1 MSDIETRIR
10 DFMHARGVEVVGIA
24 GPERLDGPPSLD
36 PTYTMPGA
44 RSIVSFALPMDVGA
58 IYDWFSK
65 KSQAPHELDQL
76 RMNQRTFRVS
86 RDLADWLVSQG
97 YRAKEVPANSSY
109 RRHPDVVSTLPSFSH
124 RFGAMAAGIAGQGWS
139 GNVMTKEHGAAVY
152 LGTVVTDAE
161 LASDPALPPRHFVDE
176 YCAKCKLCARTCVAG
191 MFEEEGEEQ
200 VLLNGELHPRG
211 KRRNIDFCNT
221 SCFGLHAL
229 SPDLK
234 WSTWGRGWING
245 WIMNPPDPKQ
255 RRRIRAILVLKS
267 ITAGD
272 SAPRYD
278 LIRKITIKLY
288 PEEMLEYVAP
298 EKLPES
304 ESELSRYLLEHA
316 ERIVGVIPGLKD
328 PYALT
333 CGNCALVCGPDIKET
348 AERYRALV
356 ESGIVVP
363 GPDGLMT
370 RVDSFE
376 EALEMRRKY
385 MPKPSLFEMA
395 RDALAMGAIWYG
407 HYFGFEPRSFLAGL
421 AYKAKLKK
429 AVRDAAAV

>member
-1 MSDIETRIR
+1 MGAIEAEIKGFLRSE
-10 DFMHARGVEVVGIA
+10 GVEVMGVA

-36 PTYTMPGA
+36 PSYTMPGA
-44 RSIVSFALPMDVGA
+44 RSIVSFALPMDTGA

-76 RMNQRTFRVS
+76 RMNQRANRIS
-86 RDLADWLVSQG
+86 RDLADWLISRG
-97 YRAKEVPANSSY
+97 YRAKEAPANSSY
-109 RRHPDVVSTLPSFSH
+109 RRHPDVVATLPTFSH
-124 RFGAMAAGIAGQGWS
+124 RFGAIASGIAGQGWS
-139 GNVMTKEHGAAVY
+139 GNVMTREYGAAVY
-152 LGTVVTDAE
+152 LGTVVTDAA
-161 LASDPALPPRHFVDE
+161 LDSDPPLRPRYFVDE

-229 SPDLK
+229 SSDLK
-234 WSTWGRGWING
+234 WSTWGRGWINS
-245 WIMNPPDPKQ
+245 WITSEPDPKQ
-255 RRRIRAILVLKS
+255 RRKIRGTLVLKS

-298 EKLPES
+298 ENLPES
-304 ESELSRYLLEHA
+304 EPELSRYLVEHA
-316 ERIVGVIPGLKD
+316 ERHVGVIRGLKD

-333 CGNCALVCGPDIKET
+333 CGNCALVCGPDLKET
-348 AERYRALV
+348 SERYRTLV

-363 GPDGLMT
+363 GSDGLMT

-385 MPKPSLFEMA
+385 MPKPSLVEMA

-421 AYKAKLKK
+421 AYKAKLRK
-429 AVRDAAAV
+429 AVRKAAG

>member
-1 MSDIETRIR
+1 MAKIEAEIK
-10 DFMHARGVEVVGIA
+10 DFLRSEGVEVMGVA

-44 RSIVSFALPMDVGA
+44 RSIVSFALPMDTGA

-65 KSQAPHELDQL
+65 ESQVPHELDQL
-76 RMNQRTFRVS
+76 RMNQRTYRIS
-86 RDLADWLVSQG
+86 KDLADWLSSRG
-97 YRAKEVPANSSY
+97 HRAREVPANASY

-124 RFGAMAAGIAGQGWS
+124 RFGAIACGIAGQGWS
-139 GNVMTKEHGAAVY
+139 GNVMTREYGAAVY
-152 LGTVVTDAE
+152 LGTVVTDAVLE
-161 LASDPALPPRHFVDE
+161 SDPAIPPRYFLDE
-176 YCAKCKLCARTCVAG
+176 FCAKCKLCAKTCVAR

-211 KRRNIDFCNT
+211 KRRNIDLCNT

-234 WSTWGRGWING
+234 WSTWGRGWISS
-245 WIMNPPDPKQ
+245 WITNPPDPKQ
-255 RRRIRAILVLKS
+255 RRRIRGILTLKT
-267 ITAGD
+267 ILAGD

-278 LIRKITIKLY
+278 LIRKSTIKLY
-288 PEEMLEYVAP
+288 PDEMLEYVAP
-298 EKLPES
+298 ENLPEGGT
-304 ESELSRYLLEHA
+304 ELRDYLVDHA
-316 ERIVGVIPGLKD
+316 ERFVGVVKGLKD

-348 AERYRALV
+348 AERYRNLV

-370 RVDSFE
+370 RAGSFE
-376 EALEMRRKY
+376 EAVQMRKKY
-385 MPKPSLFEMA
+385 MPKVGLLDMA
-395 RDALAMGAIWYG
+395 RDGLTMGAIWYG

-421 AYKAKLKK
+421 AYKARLKK
-429 AVRDAAAV
+429 AVREAGG

>member
-1 MSDIETRIR
+1 MGATEAKIK
-10 DFMHARGVEVVGIA
+10 DFLKSEGVDVMGVA

-44 RSIVSFALPMDVGA
+44 KSIVSFALPMDKGA

-65 KSQAPHELDQL
+65 KGQAPHELDQL
-76 RMNQRTFRVS
+76 RMNQRTYRIS
-86 RDLADWLVSQG
+86 KGLSDWLVTKG
-97 YRAKEVPANSSY
+97 FRAKEVPANSSY
-109 RRHPDVVSTLPSFSH
+109 RRHPDVVATLPSFSH
-124 RFGAMAAGIAGQGWS
+124 RFGAVAAGIAGQGWS
-139 GNVMTKEHGAAVY
+139 GNVMTKEYGAAMY
-152 LGTVVTDAE
+152 LGTVVTDAVLE
-161 LASDPALPPRHFVDE
+161 SDPAIPPRYFVDE
-176 YCAKCKLCARTCVAG
+176 YCAKCKLCARTCVSR
-191 MFEEEGEEQ
+191 MFEEDEEEQ

-234 WSTWGRGWING
+234 WSTWGRGWINS
-245 WIMNPPDPKQ
+245 WIMSPPDPER
-255 RRRIRAILVLKS
+255 RRRIRAFLTLKS

-278 LIRKITIKLY
+278 LIRRFTINLY

-298 EKLPES
+298 ENLPEG
-304 ESELSRYLLEHA
+304 ELELSRYLIDHA
-316 ERIVGVIPGLKD
+316 ERYIGVSKGLRD
-328 PYALT
+328 AYPLT

-348 AERYRALV
+348 AERYRTLV

-370 RVDSFE
+370 RVGSFE

-385 MPKPSLFEMA
+385 MPKPTLAEMA
-395 RDALAMGAIWYG
+395 RDALSMGAMWYG
-407 HYFGFEPRSFLAGL
+407 HYFGFEPKSFLAGL
-421 AYKAKLKK
+421 AYKARLKK
-429 AVRDAAAV
+429 AIREAAG